1 MLLAAAIAISSV
13 QPLNAYSSTVALSGM
28 LMEVKEVQ
36 WWNAHTSIL
45 LTESGMTTRDLSD
58 LQYWKVNC
66 RIDDKELGRTTFA
79 KDEQ

>member
-36 WWNAHTSIL
+36 WWNAQKSIL

-66 RIDDKELGRTTFA
+66 RIDNKELGRTTFA